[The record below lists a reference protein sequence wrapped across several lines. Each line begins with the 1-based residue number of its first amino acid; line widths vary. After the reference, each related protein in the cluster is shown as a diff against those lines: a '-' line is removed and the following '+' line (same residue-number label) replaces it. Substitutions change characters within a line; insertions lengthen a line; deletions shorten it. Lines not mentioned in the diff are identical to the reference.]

1 MRTTV
6 GVEVGDWEVG
16 CGVAWAAAAGLFLFG
31 VFDVLCGRGMGEKRG
46 GMSEK
51 RDVFSCVIGW
61 NLVTL
66 KEKTE

>member
-6 GVEVGDWEVG
+6 RVEVGDWEVG

-46 GMSEK
+46 WMSEK
-51 RDVFSCVIGW
+51 RDVF
-61 NLVTL
+61 LA
-66 KEKTE
+66 